1 MPIAAQIMPKIFYE
15 IGHRSFCPWLA
26 FPSYSNIYRQ
36 GRSLP
41 GWSTFQL
48 FMLRVLIPNIRLGWK
63 VLPGTNGP
71 SFLASSSATKKAT
84 SAPDACRNWWRR
96 TGFGAKTIFIFVR
109 RSIVA
114 VAKLFFSVVTD
125 DKLERLSLP
134 KYFGLVYYF
143 RVEHFNSV
151 PTRDRWSPF
160 SQILD

>member
-1 MPIAAQIMPKIFYE
+1 MPKKFYE
-15 IGHRSFCPWLA
+15 IVHRSFCPWLA

-36 GRSLP
+36 GLSLHA
-41 GWSTFQL
+41 WSTFQL
-48 FMLRVLIPNIRLGWK
+48 FMIRVLIPNIRLGWK
-63 VLPGTNGP
+63 VLPGTNGL

-84 SAPDACRNWWRR
+84 SGPDACRNWWRR

-109 RSIVA
+109 RSIVP

-134 KYFGLVYYF
+134 NSFVLVYYF

-151 PTRDRWSPF
+151 PTRDRYSPF